1 MPVEPT
7 PSSNATVDQ
16 LTLMGRQIEE
26 LLIHQHAFLG
36 VHFGGNR
43 YRENEEKM
51 AAEMIAESTS
61 TLRKIEIARD
71 ILNMVD
77 QYNKIIL
84 KPLFDDQDKI
94 YELLARFA
102 EVYRQTPFAVAN
114 SDESILKIE
123 KLYGEWLSLTEELH
137 KARLKA
143 ITAAR
148 NLVELDAL
156 NPNHIIKHN
165 GDISVGVPIEEF
177 ANLGV
182 AAEVLLKEGC
192 SKEHELTEKRTALS
206 LEAFGDPNA
215 YIKVK
220 EEIRMDDK
228 ANSGNDLMT
237 RLESFAKERMGVP
250 YREFERVLREC
261 DTSITVACL
270 NQVLKLACDQWGFWE
285 AEWLFSPAHSP
296 NTLAKTEME
305 GWKALWRGSLDTLV
319 ETVPN
324 VKDLL
329 EQEQNLV
336 VFGHSLRRAI
346 EYNKTKPFRKIAA
359 PMLSKLSIVLN
370 KIGLHSIANDLYS
383 WGLYPKGTVARP

>member
-1 MPVEPT
+1 M
-7 PSSNATVDQ
+7 
-16 LTLMGRQIEE
+16 
-26 LLIHQHAFLG
+26 
-36 VHFGGNR
+36 
-43 YRENEEKM
+43 
-51 AAEMIAESTS
+51 
-61 TLRKIEIARD
+61 
-71 ILNMVD
+71 
-77 QYNKIIL
+77 
-84 KPLFDDQDKI
+84 
-94 YELLARFA
+94 
-102 EVYRQTPFAVAN
+102 
-114 SDESILKIE
+114 
-123 KLYGEWLSLTEELH
+123 SLTEELH

-165 GDISVGVPIEEF
+165 GDISVGVAIEEF

-192 SKEHELTEKRTALS
+192 SKEQELTEKRTALS

-346 EYNKTKPFRKIAA
+346 EYNKQSLSERSQRLCYLSSLLFLIKLGYTALQTTSTHGDYILRGQSRGLDAEEKMRGQTFRCEKC
-359 PMLSKLSIVLN
+359 LVSTRRTSRRS
-370 KIGLHSIANDLYS
+370 GLACC
-383 WGLYPKGTVARP
+383 